1 MAIYEIENFGGGI
14 SDFDDRGIRGSFK
27 MGKNLDIRKNT
38 DSISSGQALTD
49 EGLHSSASPSSS
61 TSPSASVSRSISPSP
76 SPSPSPTT
84 GISASPSTT
93 PSVSVSLSPSATPSR
108 SISPSPS
115 PSGGAGVTTIFVDLI
130 LFFVKCTDGFTYG
143 FGNTGCVYRRDGGS
157 GWLRGYKTAV
167 ADGASKGASEW
178 YTGASQTYLY
188 FATDTKLFKKP
199 IPGLSNWNDVET
211 VGTNLTS
218 SEWHTMRECGGS
230 LIIANNKYLA
240 LVGYDGSYTNEALDL
255 IPGNIAKTIVER
267 NGRTIVGTS
276 RQSDP
281 SKSINASIDTEVP
294 LSQVGEDGQ
303 IYFANMTDSIPVKRF
318 PGGGKCN
325 PGGVC
330 NSFEQI
336 NFFEWEQN
344 ALSWI
349 DKQAVGNL
357 AMFGVY
363 SADEGYGGVYS
374 YGRTDK
380 NKPFTLN
387 LDYSLD
393 VDEIG
398 ALVNVDG
405 TLLISYRDGATY
417 GVKAVDST
425 TKAVGTYDGLEFKAP
440 TKIPISITHWKEA
453 ELFMKPLPSGA
464 SVEYYYRMNKISDF
478 VRART
483 ASGETSFAVAG
494 GKKAVF
500 SISAEGEI
508 FEHRIVLNP
517 TFNVSPEIYRERIM
531 FS

>member
-1 MAIYEIENFGGGI
+1 
-14 SDFDDRGIRGSFK
+14 
-27 MGKNLDIRKNT
+27 
-38 DSISSGQALTD
+38 
-49 EGLHSSASPSSS
+49 
-61 TSPSASVSRSISPSP
+61 
-76 SPSPSPTT
+76 
-84 GISASPSTT
+84 
-93 PSVSVSLSPSATPSR
+93 
-108 SISPSPS
+108 
-115 PSGGAGVTTIFVDLI
+115 
-130 LFFVKCTDGFTYG
+130 
-143 FGNTGCVYRRDGGS
+143 
-157 GWLRGYKTAV
+157 
-167 ADGASKGASEW
+167 
-178 YTGASQTYLY
+178 
-188 FATDTKLFKKP
+188 
-199 IPGLSNWNDVET
+199 
-211 VGTNLTS
+211 
-218 SEWHTMRECGGS
+218 MRECGGS

-281 SKSINASIDTEVP
+281 SKSSNASIDTEVP

-303 IYFANMTDSIPVKRF
+303 IYFANMTDSIPVKAF

-336 NFFEWEQN
+336 NFFEWEQD

-349 DKQAVGNL
+349 SKQAVGNL
-357 AMFGVY
+357 AMFGVFG
-363 SADEGYGGVYS
+363 ADEGYGGVYS

-405 TLLISYRDGATY
+405 TLLISYRDGSTY

-453 ELFMKPLPSGA
+453 ELFMKPLPSGS